1 MDLGLKDKVV
11 LVTAA
16 SQGIGRAIAE
26 AFAAEGSKVAIT
38 ARNSERIQKAAKE
51 IGESTG
57 AQVIGIAA
65 DAMKPEDNIRMVE
78 EVVKRFGTIHVLV
91 NNAGGAGAFAA
102 FQDLKD
108 QDWLDVLN
116 LNLMSAVRATR
127 AVLPHMQRQKWGRI
141 VNISSESGTQPDAFM
156 PHYNASKGALN
167 TFTKSL
173 SKAFAQDGILVNT
186 VSPAFIMTPLL
197 SDLLQ
202 KMAKEQGTSTQEATA
217 QFLEKN
223 RPHIELKRPGES
235 EEVASAVVYLA
246 SERASFI
253 TGANLRVDGGSVASV

>member
-38 ARNSERIQKAAKE
+38 ARNPERIQKAAKE

-65 DAMKPEDNIRMVE
+65 DAMKPEDNVRMVN
-78 EVVKRFGTIHVLV
+78 EVVERFGTIHVLV

-102 FQDLKD
+102 FQDLTD
-108 QDWLDVLN
+108 QEWLDVLN

-202 KMAKEQGTSTQEATA
+202 KMATEQGTSTQEATA

>member
-1 MDLGLKDKVV
+1 MDLGLRDKVV

-16 SQGIGRAIAE
+16 SEGIGRAIAD
-26 AFAAEGSKVAIT
+26 AFAAEGAKVAIT
-38 ARNSERIQKAAKE
+38 GRRGDHVRKAAQE
-51 IGESTG
+51 IGQRHGTE
-57 AQVIGIAA
+57 VIGIAA
-65 DAMKPEDNIRMVE
+65 DATKADDNVRMVNE
-78 EVVKRFGTIHVLV
+78 TVQRFGAVHVLV
-91 NNAGGAGAFAA
+91 NNAGGVGAFAS
-102 FQDLKD
+102 FDDLTD
-108 QDWLDVLN
+108 ENWLDILN

-141 VNISSESGTQPDAFM
+141 INISSESGTQPDAAM

-167 TFTKSL
+167 TLSKSL
-173 SKAFAQDGILVNT
+173 SKAYAKDGILVNT

-197 SDLLQ
+197 SEFLQ
-202 KMAKEQGTSTQEATA
+202 KMADEQGITHQEAVNR
-217 QFLEKN
+217 FLAGN
-223 RPHIELKRPGES
+223 RPHIELKRPGQS